1 MARPYRPRARDPYA
15 AAVGGETDLDEMLAS
30 LSIARRPDPYTVVTV
45 NEPVELGGGVAAVL
59 AEDEGST
66 VVVTCT
72 EARRRGWPVGF
83 VAAWLTVEVHS
94 ALEAVGL
101 TATISAALAERG
113 IPCNVLAGYF
123 HDHLLVPADRAD
135 DAVDAL
141 ASLRE
146 TGSRA

>member
-1 MARPYRPRARDPYA
+1 MARPYRPCARDPYA

-59 AEDEGST
+59 A
-66 VVVTCT
+66 
-72 EARRRGWPVGF
+72 
-83 VAAWLTVEVHS
+83 
-94 ALEAVGL
+94 
-101 TATISAALAERG
+101 
-113 IPCNVLAGYF
+113 GYF